1 MMANAV
7 STIVN
12 PVESRGISLVSLND
26 FIEFGKMVAP
36 TDFAPRA
43 MKGKP
48 ADCALAIIYG
58 SELGVTPMAA
68 LQNICVINGK
78 PSVFGDLLLALCMA
92 SPLCV
97 YVKEKVDGE
106 GDAMVATCETLR
118 RGYESP
124 TVRTFSISDAKA
136 AGLLQK
142 DGPWKQYTARMLAMR
157 ARGFALRDAFPDI
170 LRGVISA
177 EEAQDYQTITV
188 AAEKD
193 SYRPMKIA
201 HVETQDGPRV
211 VDLGNYPPKDARETV
226 TVAGQPPQKQ
236 KAVEEKQ
243 ATIAREQRKPAEE
256 AERNGL
262 ADSDDSPL
270 SIADRAIM
278 GIRICNSRE
287 ALKKSVDKADRYLLE
302 KVITKEEHDKI
313 LDALN
318 ERADFLRSTSEMGG
332 PSDA

>member
-36 TDFAPRA
+36 TQFAP
-43 MKGKP
+43 KSLQGKP
-48 ADCALAIIYG
+48 ADCALAVIYG

-68 LQNICVINGK
+68 LQNIAVINGK

-97 YVKEKVDGE
+97 YVKEKIDGE

-124 TVRTFSISDAKA
+124 TLRTFSMADAKT

-157 ARGFALRDAFPDI
+157 ARGFALRDAFPDV

-188 AAEKD
+188 ASEPVNQPPWTVGDTPTGPKNFLP
-193 SYRPMKIA
+193 SK
-201 HVETQDGPRV
+201 ETPTGTT
-211 VDLGNYPPKDARETV
+211 L
-226 TVAGQPPQKQ
+226 PQKQ
-236 KAVEEKQ
+236 KAAEDKQ

-262 ADSDDSPL
+262 PATDDSPL
-270 SIADRAIM
+270 SICERAIM
-278 GIRICNSRE
+278 GIRTCNSRE
-287 ALKKSVDKADRYLLE
+287 ALKKSVEKADRYLLE

-318 ERADFLRSTSEMGG
+318 ERADFLRTTNELGG
-332 PSDA
+332 PPDA

>member
-1 MMANAV
+1 MASDI
-7 STIVN
+7 STVVN
-12 PVESRGISLVSLND
+12 PAAARGISLVSLAD
-26 FIEFGKMVAP
+26 YLEFGKMVAN
-36 TDFAPRA
+36 TEFAPKA
-43 MKGKP
+43 MRGKP
-48 ADCALAIIYG
+48 ADCALATIYG

-92 SPLCV
+92 SPLCA
-97 YVKEKVDGE
+97 YVKEKVEGE

-124 TVRTFSISDAKA
+124 TVRTFSMADAKN

-142 DGPWKQYTARMLAMR
+142 DGPWKQYTSRMLAMR

-188 AAEKD
+188 DSSSVVTTPPGWAVSKD
-193 SYRPMKIA
+193 QPTGSTKRLSSK
-201 HVETQDGPRV
+201 ETPTG
-211 VDLGNYPPKDARETV
+211 T
-226 TVAGQPPQKQ
+226 TPPQDP
-236 KAVEEKQ
+236 ATIDAKQ

-262 ADSDDSPL
+262 ADSDDAPL
-270 SIADRAIM
+270 SITDRAVM
-278 GIRICNSRE
+278 GIRTCNSAA
-287 ALKKSVDKADRYLLE
+287 ALQKSVEKADRYLIE
-302 KVITKEEHDKI
+302 KAITKEEHDRI
-313 LDALN
+313 IEALN
-318 ERADFLRSTSEMGG
+318 ERADYLRSKKDLGG
-332 PSDA
+332 QDNA

>member
-1 MMANAV
+1 MMANAI

-36 TDFAPRA
+36 TDFAPKA

-142 DGPWKQYTARMLAMR
+142 DGPWKQYTSRMLAMR

-188 AAEKD
+188 APEPVNQPPWAVGNH
-193 SYRPMKIA
+193 P
-201 HVETQDGPRV
+201 TGPKNFPPSS
-211 VDLGNYPPKDARETV
+211 GTPTGTTPPKQAAPIED
-226 TVAGQPPQKQ
+226 
-236 KAVEEKQ
+236 KQ

-256 AERNGL
+256 AERNRFPS
-262 ADSDDSPL
+262 SDDSPL

-278 GIRICNSRE
+278 GIRTCNSRE

-332 PSDA
+332 PADA

>member
-36 TDFAPRA
+36 TDFAPKA

-92 SPLCV
+92 SPLCS

-142 DGPWKQYTARMLAMR
+142 DGPWKQYTSRMLAMR

-188 AAEKD
+188 APEPVSQPPRAGSKD
-193 SYRPMKIA
+193 QPTRENLT
-201 HVETQDGPRV
+201 VVGP
-211 VDLGNYPPKDARETV
+211 
-226 TVAGQPPQKQ
+226 PPQKA

-262 ADSDDSPL
+262 PSSDDSPL

-278 GIRICNSRE
+278 GIRTCNSRE

>member
-1 MMANAV
+1 MMANAI
-7 STIVN
+7 STIAN
-12 PVESRGISLVSLND
+12 PVESRGISLVSLKD
-26 FIEFGKMVAP
+26 FIDFGKMVAD
-36 TDFAPRA
+36 TDFAPKA

-68 LQNICVINGK
+68 LQNIAVINGK
-78 PSVFGDLLLALCMA
+78 PSVYGDLLLALCMG
-92 SPLCV
+92 SPLCS

-124 TVRTFSISDAKA
+124 TVRTFSMTDAKT

-142 DGPWKQYTARMLAMR
+142 DGPWKQYTSRMLAMR
-157 ARGFALRDAFPDI
+157 ARGFALRDAFPDV

-188 AAEKD
+188 PSE
-193 SYRPMKIA
+193 P
-201 HVETQDGPRV
+201 V
-211 VDLGNYPPKDARETV
+211 N
-226 TVAGQPPQKQ
+226 QPPWTASDDRPAGPKNFPPSMKTPIATTQPQ
-236 KAVEEKQ
+236 EPVTIDPKQ
-243 ATIAREQRKPAEE
+243 ATIAREQRKPAED

-262 ADSDDSPL
+262 PAADDAPL
-270 SIADRAIM
+270 SITDRAIM

-287 ALKKSVDKADRYLLE
+287 ALKKSVDKADGYLIS
-302 KVITKEEHDKI
+302 KTITKEEHEKI
-313 LDALN
+313 IEALN
-318 ERADFLRSTSEMGG
+318 ERADFLRSTKEMGE